1 MKEDRK
7 DEKKGRG
14 AKGRDRRDGVGRI
27 GRKCQDLVI
36 HKPLIVAYIGSIEIV
51 GSHDLG
57 QPHFTASSNSISQLQ
72 SIHAAGRLPLTDLV
86 SSPP

>member
-36 HKPLIVAYIGSIEIV
+36 HKPLIVAYKYRDSGI
-51 GSHDLG
+51 
-57 QPHFTASSNSISQLQ
+57 T
-72 SIHAAGRLPLTDLV
+72 
-86 SSPP
+86 

>member
-14 AKGRDRRDGVGRI
+14 AKGGI
-27 GRKCQDLVI
+27 GGMVLDESEESAKTWSSINPGSL
-36 HKPLIVAYIGSIEIV
+36 PTSIEIV